1 MTTKFK
7 YNFETTNGMWVVEK
21 ERLIKL
27 NAKKYNLSLDFSHSN
42 TLYAKRDLIV
52 FITHN
57 QDDKIL
63 QLIVNN
69 HTNFDK
75 SPIKELTDYA
85 KNFVG
90 KMSMQDLKNLNNLKN
105 KNNEHRI

>member
-1 MTTKFK
+1 MKTKFK
-7 YNFETTNGMWVVEK
+7 YDFETTNGMWVVEK

-52 FITHN
+52 FITYN
-57 QDDKIL
+57 QDDNIL

-75 SPIKELTDYA
+75 SPKKELTDYA

-90 KMSMQDLKNLNNLKN
+90 KMSLQDFIIFNNYKN
-105 KNNEHRI
+105 KKQ